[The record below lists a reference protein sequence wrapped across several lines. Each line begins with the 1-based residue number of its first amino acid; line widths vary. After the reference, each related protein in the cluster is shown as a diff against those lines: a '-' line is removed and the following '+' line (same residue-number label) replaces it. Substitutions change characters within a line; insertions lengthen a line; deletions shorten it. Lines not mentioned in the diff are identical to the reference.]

1 MCFSPA
7 LRDRIEASRINLVLL
22 ELLGRGGARAVEAQT
37 IGRFVD
43 DVSK

>member
-22 ELLGRGGARAVEAQT
+22 ELFGCGEARAFEAQT
-37 IGRFVD
+37 IATFVD
-43 DVSK
+43 DVSR